1 MSEKSTKV
9 LLLLTSLVLLLSF
22 KDLIFIHS
30 DSTDAGRKDEAAT
43 TADKGSL
50 HENVARGE
58 NGRAS
63 DDFDEIERPG
73 AAHESDNNE
82 QREYDE
88 NDDFGESESSSPSS
102 DATFEK
108 KIPSLKMMKNTAGLQ
123 TLKFKFW

>member
-30 DSTDAGRKDEAAT
+30 DSTDAGRKDEAT
-43 TADKGSL
+43 TAGKGSL
-50 HENVARGE
+50 HDNLARGE
-58 NGRAS
+58 NGLGN

-73 AAHESDNNE
+73 ASHESDNNE
-82 QREYDE
+82 QKEYDE

>member
-1 MSEKSTKV
+1 MTEKSTKV

-30 DSTDAGRKDEAAT
+30 DSTDAGRKDNEAT
-43 TADKGSL
+43 SGSL

-58 NGRAS
+58 SRAS
-63 DDFDEIERPG
+63 EDFDEIERPG
-73 AAHESDNNE
+73 SLHE

-88 NDDFGESESSSPSS
+88 NDDFGESESGSHSS